1 MAVPLWITKIAGNAV
16 GGAIGKA
23 LGKVAEWVPTPR
35 QHRRKQIRKLEDEIK
50 SIQEKYPNTHDA
62 PAGIRAHYEL
72 ITHRVSEY
80 KKELIEE

>member
-1 MAVPLWITKIAGNAV
+1 MVPLWIAKILGNAA
-16 GGAIGKA
+16 GGAIGKV

-62 PAGIRAHYEL
+62 PAGVRAHYEL